1 MWLVL
6 DYCIMSVGDKNN
18 EFNKKNKILYLVTLI
33 LVVGGDLFTK
43 HLVSSSMLLGQS
55 HEIINNFFYFTYAH
69 NTGVAWGM
77 FAGKLGLFI
86 VVAIIAA
93 VVMIVFF
100 RKTKSE
106 EVLTRFGLVLT
117 FGGMI
122 GNLVDRIFLGYVRD
136 FIDVI
141 IFNYNFPIFN
151 IADMAVVI
159 GVALIIVEIVFEE
172 YIHGKN

>member
-1 MWLVL
+1 MTTKTIIV
-6 DYCIMSVGDKNN
+6 
-18 EFNKKNKILYLVTLI
+18 ILI
-33 LVVGGDLFTK
+33 
-43 HLVSSSMLLGQS
+43 
-55 HEIINNFFYFTYAH
+55 
-69 NTGVAWGM
+69 
-77 FAGKLGLFI
+77 GLFVLI
-86 VVAIIAA
+86 AIIAA

>member
-1 MWLVL
+1 MFV
-6 DYCIMSVGDKNN
+6 
-18 EFNKKNKILYLVTLI
+18 IL
-33 LVVGGDLFTK
+33 GGDLFTK
-43 HLVSSSMLLGQS
+43 HLISSSMQLGQS
-55 HEIINNFFYFTYAH
+55 HEIIKNLFYFTYSQ

-86 VVAIIAA
+86 LIAIVVAVAM
-93 VVMIVFF
+93 VVYF
-100 RKTKSE
+100 RKTKQSE
-106 EVLTRFGLVLT
+106 ILTRFGLVLA
-117 FGGMI
+117 FSGLL
-122 GNLVDRIFLGYVRD
+122 GNLIDRIVFGYVRD

-159 GVALIIVEIVFEE
+159 GFALIIIEIIFEE

>member
-1 MWLVL
+1 MNL
-6 DYCIMSVGDKNN
+6 SKR
-18 EFNKKNKILYLVTLI
+18 NKILYLLTMFVI
-33 LVVGGDLFTK
+33 LGGDLFTK
-43 HLVSSSMLLGQS
+43 HLISSSMQLGQS
-55 HEIINNFFYFTYAH
+55 HEIIKNLFYFTYSQ

-86 VVAIIAA
+86 LIAIVVAVAM
-93 VVMIVFF
+93 VVYF
-100 RKTKSE
+100 RKTKQSE
-106 EVLTRFGLVLT
+106 ILTRFGLVLA
-117 FGGMI
+117 FSGLL
-122 GNLVDRIFLGYVRD
+122 GNLIDRIVFGYVRD

-159 GVALIIVEIVFEE
+159 GFALIIIEIIFEE